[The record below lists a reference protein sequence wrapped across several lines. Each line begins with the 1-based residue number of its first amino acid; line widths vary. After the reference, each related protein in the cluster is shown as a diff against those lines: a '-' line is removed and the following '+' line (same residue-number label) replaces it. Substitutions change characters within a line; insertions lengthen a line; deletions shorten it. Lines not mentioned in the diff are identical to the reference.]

1 MTVPL
6 PSLSED
12 LTPICA
18 ALNQLNHDERIA
30 WMRGLSGKELKA
42 LYDLASDGGE
52 LSIEHFY
59 SAEGQVVIHH
69 GQNSLPAF
77 NHFQKRV
84 CIRSGC
90 IQGYNH
96 QTLAWLT
103 GPGHFTL
110 RQDGPQEVLFD
121 YITLPESVPDAFPA
135 LAPNNK
141 GVSRLVYAGMIDRV
155 RRVSDHC
162 VIGAAFKGEK
172 DIGARFMLTRED
184 GATDT
189 AEGTDTDS

>member
-1 MTVPL
+1 MNVPL
-6 PSLSED
+6 PSLSDD
-12 LTPICA
+12 LTLISA
-18 ALNQLNHDERIA
+18 ALNQLNHEERMA
-30 WMRGLSGKELKA
+30 WMRGLSGRELTA
-42 LYDLASDGGE
+42 LYDLASKGGA
-52 LSIEHFY
+52 LSVEHFY
-59 SAEGQVVIHH
+59 SAEDEVIIHH

-110 RQDGPQEVLFD
+110 RQDGPDEVLFD
-121 YITLPESVPDAFPA
+121 YITLPESTPDAFPQ
-135 LAPNNK
+135 LARNDR
-141 GVSRLVYAGMIDRV
+141 GISRLVYGGMIDRV

-172 DIGARFMLTRED
+172 DIGARFMLTKQSD
-184 GATDT
+184 
-189 AEGTDTDS
+189 GTDNKAASAQPS